1 MGLKNFTIKKRKKSK
16 NRLNRNIRSKKNTRY
31 KKRGRSIK
39 KNKKRILRGGME
51 APMTQGLEDPLTYLG
66 HVEEELD
73 ELLAQSDQS
82 ESPALQLKKKM
93 DTLGK
98 DPEEIIGD
106 INHYCNP
113 GNYSAELTEPQK
125 KAITDK
131 CKKLYPKIKK
141 FTALIKEIMAAQMK
155 ALQGRQDQEREAAV
169 AAGLDPPPYSGAAAA
184 TPNKGKKKKKSG
196 KKKHKPTVATD

>member
-1 MGLKNFTIKKRKKSK
+1 MVLKNFTIKKRKKSK

-73 ELLAQSDQS
+73 ELLLQSDQS

-113 GNYSAELTEPQK
+113 GNYPAELTEPQK

-131 CKKLYPKIKK
+131 CNKLYPKINE
-141 FTALIKEIMAAQMK
+141 FTALIKEIMVAQMK
-155 ALQGRQDQEREAAV
+155 ALQGRQDQAR
-169 AAGLDPPPYSGAAAA
+169 AAA
-184 TPNKGKKKKKSG
+184 TPQKSKKSKKKSG
-196 KKKHKPTVATD
+196 KKHKQTADTDVNQLD